1 MSDFREIQQEM
12 QISLKSSS
20 SRGRENASASLM
32 VNSYDD
38 NGGSIAAGS
47 HTLQEL
53 ITKGRNEVRA
63 ASTIAN
69 ARNQKLLVTHRAGGG
84 GGPFSRMTKF

>member
-1 MSDFREIQQEM
+1 M
-12 QISLKSSS
+12 QISLKSAS
-20 SRGRENASASLM
+20 SRERENTSASIM
-32 VNSYDD
+32 INSLDD

-47 HTLQEL
+47 HALQNL
-53 ITKGRNEVRA
+53 IIKGRNEVRA
-63 ASTIAN
+63 ASTITN

>member
-1 MSDFREIQQEM
+1 M

-20 SRGRENASASLM
+20 SRERENASASM
-32 VNSYDD
+32 MINSFDD
-38 NGGSIAAGS
+38 NRESIAAGS
-47 HTLQEL
+47 HTLQDL
-53 ITKGRNEVRA
+53 IIKGRNEVRA

-69 ARNQKLLVTHRAGGG
+69 ARNQKLLVTPRTGGG